1 MLKDEV
7 YALDN
12 ELIKD
17 ELISLFVAGSG
28 AGSAAI
34 SNLIW
39 YMAIEDQCRVKLLD
53 EINSIFPTKESINS
67 LEYDSLEDMNYLK
80 MSMNESLR
88 IEPGDT
94 NSMINTFTE
103 DVKIGPYNIKKNDI
117 VYTGIYQAGHNPQ

>member
-39 YMAIEDQCRVKLLD
+39 YMAIED
-53 EINSIFPTKESINS
+53 
-67 LEYDSLEDMNYLK
+67 
-80 MSMNESLR
+80 
-88 IEPGDT
+88 
-94 NSMINTFTE
+94 
-103 DVKIGPYNIKKNDI
+103 
-117 VYTGIYQAGHNPQ
+117 